1 MQSVPGAIGAPWAQK
16 RAHQDQRHFANPS
29 VGWANFPLRKA
40 ARRAHASSG
49 GSIKRLPASVS
60 DVDWTWRAMPRGNA
74 RLTVFISVSASDMR
88 TPMNSPLRSAR
99 PEKRPRETGFDDEGC
114 CLI

>member
-1 MQSVPGAIGAPWAQK
+1 MQSVPVVPRTTAAYK
-16 RAHQDQRHFANPS
+16 DHRHFANPS

-74 RLTVFISVSASDMR
+74 RLTVFISVSALELR
-88 TPMNSPLRSAR
+88 TPMNSPLRSGR
-99 PEKRPRETGFDDEGC
+99 REKRPREAGFDEGC
-114 CLI
+114 SLN